1 MVIVAGGAGFIG
13 SVFVWKLNEEGVDDI
28 LIVDELG
35 ESEKWKNLVK
45 RRFSD
50 YLHKESF
57 LEMVLA
63 DKVPFQVKTLVH
75 LGANS
80 STTERDAEHLMR
92 NNYLYSRALAVWAVR
107 NDVRFVYASSA
118 ATYGDG
124 SQGFSD
130 DDAVTRTLRPIN
142 MYGYSKHL
150 FDLGILKN
158 DLGEKV
164 AGVKFFNVF
173 GPNEYHKGD
182 MRSVVHKAF
191 GDIRETG
198 KVRLFKSYKPDYPDG
213 GQMRDFIYVKDC
225 VDVLWWLC
233 RNPGVGG
240 IFNLG
245 TGVARTWDD
254 LVRAVFSALDMEPR
268 IEYVEMPE
276 GLRDQYQYFTEARME
291 KLRAAGYRAEF
302 RSLEEG
308 VRDYVVNYLRQK
320 DPYL

>member
-1 MVIVAGGAGFIG
+1 MIIVTGGAGFIG

-63 DKVPFQVKTLVH
+63 DKVPFQVKTVVH

-124 SQGFSD
+124 AQGFSD
-130 DDAVTRTLRPIN
+130 EDAVTRTLRPIN

-158 DLGEKV
+158 ELGEKV

-191 GDIRETG
+191 GEIRETE

-245 TGVARTWDD
+245 TGVARTWND
-254 LVRAVFSALDMEPR
+254 LARAVFSALDMEPQ

-308 VRDYVVNYLRQK
+308 VRDYVVTHLRQK

>member
-1 MVIVAGGAGFIG
+1 MIIVTGGAGFIG

-245 TGVARTWDD
+245 TGVARTWND
-254 LVRAVFSALDMEPR
+254 LVRVVFSALDMEPR

>member
-1 MVIVAGGAGFIG
+1 MIIVTGGAGFIG

-107 NDVRFVYASSA
+107 NDVRFVYAGSA

-158 DLGEKV
+158 DMGEKV

-191 GDIRETG
+191 GGIRETG

-233 RNPGVGG
+233 RNPGAGG

-245 TGVARTWDD
+245 TGVARTWND
-254 LVRAVFSALDMEPR
+254 LARAVFSALDMEPQ

>member
-1 MVIVAGGAGFIG
+1 MIIVTGGAGFIG

-63 DKVPFQVKTLVH
+63 DKVPFQVKTVVH

-107 NDVRFVYASSA
+107 NDARFVYASSA

-124 SQGFSD
+124 AQGFSD
-130 DDAVTRTLRPIN
+130 EDAVTRTLRPIN

-158 DLGEKV
+158 ELGEKV

-191 GDIRETG
+191 GEIRETG

-245 TGVARTWDD
+245 TGVARTWND
-254 LVRAVFSALDMEPR
+254 LARAVFSALDMEPQ

-291 KLRAAGYRAEF
+291 KLRAAGYKAEF

-308 VRDYVVNYLRQK
+308 VRDYVVTHLRQK

>member
-1 MVIVAGGAGFIG
+1 MIIVTGGAGFIG

-63 DKVPFQVKTLVH
+63 DKVPFQVKTVVH

-124 SQGFSD
+124 AQGFSD
-130 DDAVTRTLRPIN
+130 EDAVTRTLRPIN

-158 DLGEKV
+158 ELGEKV

-191 GDIRETG
+191 GEIRETG

-245 TGVARTWDD
+245 TGVARTWND
-254 LVRAVFSALDMEPR
+254 LARAVFSALDMEPQ

-308 VRDYVVNYLRQK
+308 VRD
-320 DPYL
+320 

>member
-1 MVIVAGGAGFIG
+1 MIIVTGGAGFIG

-63 DKVPFQVKTLVH
+63 DKVPFQVKTVVH

-124 SQGFSD
+124 AQGFSD
-130 DDAVTRTLRPIN
+130 EDAVTRTLRPIN

-158 DLGEKV
+158 ELGEKV

-191 GDIRETG
+191 GEIRETE

-245 TGVARTWDD
+245 TGVARTWND
-254 LVRAVFSALDMEPR
+254 LARAVFSALDMEPQ

-276 GLRDQYQYFTEARME
+276 GLRDQHQYFTEARME

-308 VRDYVVNYLRQK
+308 VRDYVVNHLRQK